1 MGHHK
6 KYIYRKKHPVLIRSN
21 IIHTYLDQSQ
31 SRCLVKCH
39 SRNTDQCIFGKLS
52 VKLFA
57 EMWGSRG
64 KFWGLFCRIGIYSHI
79 PHCLCLLPANSIF
92 NRRPSWNCN
101 KISEEKK
108 FNNIFGEEKN
118 LKDVNRSFSLIA
130 WEQWAIK
137 DRWKVSMVPR
147 WLYKWWWWWRRRWN
161 GWFDVKQMSRG
172 TFRDCK
178 WGKDRWME
186 GWMIMMMMNYHGF
199 GYDDDDD
206 DDNRH
211 SYKCFG
217 NDWTVWMLDQP
228 LWSP

>member
-1 MGHHK
+1 MCAYIRGKADRILPDICTKVILISSPDALDFCNFLKEKESHQRWMGHHK

-101 KISEEKK
+101 KISAEKNSTTFLEKK
-108 FNNIFGEEKN
+108 RI
-118 LKDVNRSFSLIA
+118 
-130 WEQWAIK
+130 
-137 DRWKVSMVPR
+137 WKM
-147 WLYKWWWWWRRRWN
+147 
-161 GWFDVKQMSRG
+161 
-172 TFRDCK
+172 
-178 WGKDRWME
+178 
-186 GWMIMMMMNYHGF
+186 
-199 GYDDDDD
+199 
-206 DDNRH
+206 
-211 SYKCFG
+211 
-217 NDWTVWMLDQP
+217 
-228 LWSP
+228 